1 MDYDLE
7 NENKGLSKGP
17 FYGAAAFIFLVLAVF
32 ASFCLQEKGILTH
45 WEIATCL
52 LGSGLIAILL
62 FLPHFLESII
72 DKIEN
77 ASQNSDTELVNQA
90 FFELKEV
97 RSELDALAVKID
109 KVPTLVDKILS
120 DSPINDSKELSTA
133 IFERIESLESQ
144 IRRKLEQIEEA
155 AFSTPL
161 LTENPTEHDDLK
173 VILQQLVN
181 KVDLIEKQISITAQK
196 PKSKDVANTPEIEP
210 KKQEVI
216 PEKTIDLPIEQEMQF
231 QAEAPAEAE
240 KIVDEKP
247 EELESVLNE
256 EATAVIQDEAQEE
269 LLDHESMDNDL
280 LSDSSQDEPSTS
292 ENDSP
297 PETNFEDQA
306 DSIIQE
312 QEDTAD
318 ELNLE
323 LPSPEETLRKVDALL
338 SGEDSK
344 NDKSSE
350 KIEENIDKNGTTT
363 VIANVMIGIGNKPYL
378 RGEGPGLS
386 WDEGVSM
393 NFVEI
398 GKWAWSP
405 PRKNASIQ
413 VQVYRNDEDPD
424 KGGKVD
430 VRPGQ
435 KLEITP
441 DFS

>member
-7 NENKGLSKGP
+7 NKNKGLGKSP

-32 ASFCLQEKGILTH
+32 ASFSLQEKGILTH

-52 LGSGLIAILL
+52 LGSGLIAVLL
-62 FLPHFLESII
+62 FLPHFLESIL

-77 ASQNSDTELVNQA
+77 TSQNSDTDLVNQA

-97 RSELDALAVKID
+97 RSDLDALAVKID

-133 IFERIESLESQ
+133 IFERIESLKSQ
-144 IRRKLEQIEEA
+144 ITRKLEQIEEV

-161 LTENPTEHDDLK
+161 LTENSSEHDDLN
-173 VILQQLVN
+173 VTLQQIVN
-181 KVDLIEKQISITAQK
+181 KVDLIEKQINIIAAK
-196 PKSKDVANTPEIEP
+196 PETKDTSNTLEIEP
-210 KKQEVI
+210 NKQEVI
-216 PEKTIDLPIEQEMQF
+216 LEKSVNLSVEKDTEFQETTSEQEEELNDQTEEQESVSDEEKTAVQQEH
-231 QAEAPAEAE
+231 
-240 KIVDEKP
+240 
-247 EELESVLNE
+247 
-256 EATAVIQDEAQEE
+256 AQEE
-269 LLDHESMDNDL
+269 LQDFESKDNDVL
-280 LSDSSQDEPSTS
+280 PDSSEDEPSS
-292 ENDSP
+292 SGNEPP
-297 PETNFEDQA
+297 PESSFEEQP

-312 QEDTAD
+312 KEDTVD
-318 ELNLE
+318 ELNLG

-338 SGEDSK
+338 SGEESK
-344 NDKSSE
+344 NDNSRDQ
-350 KIEENIDKNGTTT
+350 IEENIDKNGTTT
-363 VIANVMIGIGNKPYL
+363 VVANVMIGIGNKPYL

-413 VQVYRNDEDPD
+413 VQVYRNDEVPD

>member
-7 NENKGLSKGP
+7 NKNKGLGKSP

-32 ASFCLQEKGILTH
+32 TSFSLQEKGILTH

-52 LGSGLIAILL
+52 LGSGLIAVLL
-62 FLPHFLESII
+62 FLPHFLESIL

-77 ASQNSDTELVNQA
+77 TSQNSDTDLVNQA

-97 RSELDALAVKID
+97 RSDLDALAVKID

-133 IFERIESLESQ
+133 IFERIESLKSQ
-144 IRRKLEQIEEA
+144 ITRKLEQIEEA

-161 LTENPTEHDDLK
+161 LTENSSEHDDLN
-173 VILQQLVN
+173 VTLQQLVN
-181 KVDLIEKQISITAQK
+181 KVDLIEKQINIIAAK
-196 PKSKDVANTPEIEP
+196 PETKDTSNTLEIEP
-210 KKQEVI
+210 NKQEVI
-216 PEKTIDLPIEQEMQF
+216 LEKSVNLSVEKDTEFQETTSEQEEELNDQTEEQESVSDEEKTAVQQEH
-231 QAEAPAEAE
+231 
-240 KIVDEKP
+240 
-247 EELESVLNE
+247 
-256 EATAVIQDEAQEE
+256 AQEE
-269 LLDHESMDNDL
+269 LQDFESKDNDVL
-280 LSDSSQDEPSTS
+280 PDSSEDEPSS
-292 ENDSP
+292 SGNEPP
-297 PETNFEDQA
+297 PESSFEEQP

-312 QEDTAD
+312 KEDTVD
-318 ELNLE
+318 ELNLG

-344 NDKSSE
+344 NDNSRDQ
-350 KIEENIDKNGTTT
+350 IEENIDKNGTTT
-363 VIANVMIGIGNKPYL
+363 VVANVMIGIGNKPYL

-413 VQVYRNDEDPD
+413 VQVYRNDEVPD